1 MIEAIDPKTM
11 IPTTNGCM
19 LVESLLE
26 SLKYD
31 ESLFLLA
38 LTNLAMSRETKEIN
52 IQNHCGFFVIY

>member
-38 LTNLAMSRETKEIN
+38 LTNLAMSRETKEIRKL
-52 IQNHCGFFVIY
+52 